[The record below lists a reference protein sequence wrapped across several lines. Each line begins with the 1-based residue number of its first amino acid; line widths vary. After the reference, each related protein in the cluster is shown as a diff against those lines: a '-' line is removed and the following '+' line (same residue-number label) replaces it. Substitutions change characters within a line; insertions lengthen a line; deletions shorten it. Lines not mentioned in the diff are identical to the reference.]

1 MDLVDD
7 LRIITLRLADYD
19 AVRAA
24 EIERQC
30 TITEV
35 AEAAVLKQ
43 HDNACEIEVDESH
56 GIKK

>member
-7 LRIITLRLADYD
+7 LRIITLRLAEYD
-19 AVRAA
+19 VARAA

-30 TITEV
+30 TLTEI

-43 HDNACEIEVDESH
+43 HDNATEIEVDDN
-56 GIKK
+56 GI